1 MIWSALSLAASLL
14 LCAAIVVGALATGN
28 VDPRS
33 PGLGQ
38 SAQAIE
44 LKTKGL
50 EAIAGVGKAVHR
62 LKLGKDAAVIQVSA
76 GSR

>member
-14 LCAAIVVGALATGN
+14 LCAAIVLGPLATGN
-28 VDPRS
+28 VDSRS
-33 PGLGQ
+33 AGLSQ

-44 LKTKGL
+44 LRTEGL
-50 EAIAGVGKAVHR
+50 EPVAGFGKALHR
-62 LKLGKDAAVIQVSA
+62 LQLREDASVIQVSA

>member
-14 LCAAIVVGALATGN
+14 LCAAVVLGPLATGN
-28 VDPRS
+28 VDSRS
-33 PGLGQ
+33 PGLSQ

-44 LKTKGL
+44 LRTKGL
-50 EAIAGVGKAVHR
+50 ESVAGVGETLHR
-62 LKLGKDAAVIQVSA
+62 LKLREDASVIKVSA